1 MDNKPEREPYI
12 TQYIIGG
19 MLLCNILF
27 FVYKLIESAFF

>member
-19 MLLCNILF
+19 FLLINILYI
-27 FVYKLIESAFF
+27 VYKLIESAFF